1 MRISDW
7 SSDVCSSD
15 LADGGKALAMSAA
28 VLPLHEQA
36 LGGSDQGSEPAI
48 EPGRRSGAQ
57 PGGAFLP
64 HRHGHL
70 RHFGGRGSGA
80 REIGED
86 MAEDEDRKST
96 RLNSSH

>member
-1 MRISDW
+1 
-7 SSDVCSSD
+7 
-15 LADGGKALAMSAA
+15 MSAA

-80 REIGED
+80 RGIGED
-86 MAEDEDRKST
+86 MTEYDVAFVDQPQRVLEHRSEEHTSELQSLMRISYAV
-96 RLNSSH
+96 